1 MADITAILQATQ
13 SHDANARVAAEAQLK
28 AAQESN
34 FPGFLTSL
42 AGEIAN
48 EQKPPT
54 TRPLAGLLLKNS
66 LDARD
71 ENRKAELVEKWLQQ
85 DPTIRNQI
93 KGAVWNTL
101 SSSDPTVRHTSA
113 QVVAKIAGAEIPAKQ
128 WPDLVQNLQNN
139 VSNGT
144 APGLKQATLEALG
157 FVCEEIDAEHLEEA
171 EVNAMLTAIV
181 QGMRKEEPDVEIR
194 LAACVALRNAL
205 YFAVNNFEHD
215 NERNYIMQVTCE
227 ATVCDDVRVRVAAYE
242 VLVGVAENY
251 YQHLQPYMTAI
262 FDLSVK
268 ATKSDDE
275 TVALQAIEFW
285 SAICEEEIDRQEEI
299 DDANTAEAAAAVA
312 YHRFIEKA
320 LPMLVPM
327 LLETLTKQDEDQV
340 DDGDDAWNVAMAGG
354 TCLRLVATCVQ
365 DAVVDHVMPFIQQNI
380 SQGEWRLRE
389 AATYAFGS
397 ILEGPD
403 PDKLAPVA
411 SQALPFLLNAM
422 KDQMAHV
429 RDTTAWTVGRVF
441 EYVGQVSDNVPPVVS
456 AANLEQI
463 LKPIVESLQDRVHV
477 AGKSCWA
484 LQRLFAC
491 CAGEDDHDPMRAA
504 LAPYF
509 QGIVQALIAAS
520 ERADAE
526 QTLRIEAYE
535 SLNEIIRASTRD
547 TYSLVQQ
554 LIPMVMQKLGVTLD
568 QMAQPGVS
576 AEAAEK
582 LGEIQGLLC
591 GTLQTIVQ
599 KLSADGDPATTQL
612 VLTYA
617 DNIMQ
622 CLLRVI
628 GARSATVHEEAML
641 CVGALAYAS
650 GAGFEKYMTA
660 LYPFI
665 DVGLKNHE
673 EYEVCN
679 VTVGVVGD
687 LCRALE
693 EKMLP
698 YCDGIV
704 TQLLQDLQSTQ
715 LHRSVKPPI
724 LSCFGDIALAVGV
737 GFEKYLPYVVPM
749 LQSAT
754 QLSISTPKTDEEM
767 IDYNNMLRSG
777 IFEAYAGLLQ
787 GFKNDKSKVQQLV
800 QHASFVVAFV
810 EEVYKDED
818 RDEAVTRAMIGVLGD
833 MADMID
839 GMGAVFQQ
847 HPFWQQLLAE
857 CSDSHQDAQLQET
870 AQWAGQKIRAVCG
883 M

>member
-54 TRPLAGLLLKNS
+54 TRQLAGLLLKNS

-365 DAVVDHVMPFIQQNI
+365 DAVVDHVMPFITA
-380 SQGEWRLRE
+380 EHLRPS
-389 AATYAFGS
+389 GV
-397 ILEGPD
+397 
-403 PDKLAPVA
+403 APARGGDVRVRVA
-411 SQALPFLLNAM
+411 SWRARTRTSSRRSRRRRSRSCSTAT
-422 KDQMAHV
+422 KDADW
-429 RDTTAWTVGRVF
+429 RTCSDTTAWTVGRVF
-441 EYVGQVSDNVPPVVS
+441 EFVGQASPNVPPVVS
-456 AANLEQI
+456 AANLDAN
-463 LKPIVESLQDRVHV
+463 LKADRGV
-477 AGKSCWA
+477 AARPRARRGEELLGVAAARSRA
-484 LQRLFAC
+484 
-491 CAGEDDHDPMRAA
+491 CAGEDDHAPHARRARA
-504 LAPYF
+504 VFPRHRPGAHR
-509 QGIVQALIAAS
+509 G
-520 ERADAE
+520 ERA
-526 QTLRIEAYE
+526 
-535 SLNEIIRASTRD
+535 RATR
-547 TYSLVQQ
+547 S
-554 LIPMVMQKLGVTLD
+554 K
-568 QMAQPGVS
+568 
-576 AEAAEK
+576 
-582 LGEIQGLLC
+582 
-591 GTLQTIVQ
+591 
-599 KLSADGDPATTQL
+599 
-612 VLTYA
+612 
-617 DNIMQ
+617 
-622 CLLRVI
+622 
-628 GARSATVHEEAML
+628 
-641 CVGALAYAS
+641 
-650 GAGFEKYMTA
+650 
-660 LYPFI
+660 
-665 DVGLKNHE
+665 
-673 EYEVCN
+673 
-679 VTVGVVGD
+679 
-687 LCRALE
+687 
-693 EKMLP
+693 
-698 YCDGIV
+698 
-704 TQLLQDLQSTQ
+704 
-715 LHRSVKPPI
+715 
-724 LSCFGDIALAVGV
+724 
-737 GFEKYLPYVVPM
+737 
-749 LQSAT
+749 
-754 QLSISTPKTDEEM
+754 
-767 IDYNNMLRSG
+767 RSG
-777 IFEAYAGLLQ
+777 
-787 GFKNDKSKVQQLV
+787 S
-800 QHASFVVAFV
+800 
-810 EEVYKDED
+810 
-818 RDEAVTRAMIGVLGD
+818 RRTRA
-833 MADMID
+833 
-839 GMGAVFQQ
+839 
-847 HPFWQQLLAE
+847 
-857 CSDSHQDAQLQET
+857 
-870 AQWAGQKIRAVCG
+870 
-883 M
+883 